1 VGARVAERR
10 QRLDPSQNRGR
21 AVRAR
26 VPARVLQDAEAA
38 EIAARSA
45 YQMVRGAQ
53 KQRTQRIKTQRDELT
68 RAEGAIRSAGKLDE
82 REQAQRDELIVV

>member
-1 VGARVAERR
+1 M
-10 QRLDPSQNRGR
+10 
-21 AVRAR
+21 R

-68 RAEGAIRSAGKLDE
+68 RAEGAIRSAEKLAE